1 MTKRVVLVFSLLA
14 LSALVA
20 LIASGSK
27 KDSSPRNLACSYSSV
42 EDLARQFLDALHE
55 EDGQSIL
62 DLAVSR
68 EEFEQFV
75 WPELPASRPGA
86 NLTAEFVWNQ
96 LNMRSQAD
104 IRGTFSRNKGK
115 KWELLEVRFEEKVQE
130 YPSFRIHKDAML
142 IVRDESGQK
151 REMNLFG
158 SIIELDGEFKIFSFV
173 L

>member
-1 MTKRVVLVFSLLA
+1 
-14 LSALVA
+14 
-20 LIASGSK
+20 
-27 KDSSPRNLACSYSSV
+27 V
-42 EDLARQFLDALHE
+42 EDLARQFLDALHDE
-55 EDGQSIL
+55 NGQGIL
-62 DLAVSR
+62 DLAISR

-86 NLTAEFVWNQ
+86 NLTVEFVWNQ

-104 IRGTFSRNKGK
+104 FRGTFSRNKGN

-130 YPSFRIHKDAML
+130 YPTFRIHKDARL
-142 IVRDESGQK
+142 LVLDESGRQK
-151 REMNLFG
+151 EMNLFG